1 MPESYIEKIETN
13 QFKILKKVWK
23 KQIFSKGLLITWVII
38 TGVIALLR
46 CVSYFK
52 YANYIH
58 IQWIPFSSFI
68 FPGVTGLSFSITMLN
83 ATRNLFDTEE
93 LMAMFTYVDDENKDA
108 TEEGDIF
115 YRTLA
120 PYITASI
127 LWLLISLI
135 AFISSLI
142 NIDMPVIIKELLYI
156 IFIGIV
162 VAGFLNLWYLI
173 SVHLKDIS
181 IKVGVELDKKGNNQ

>member
-1 MPESYIEKIETN
+1 MD
-13 QFKILKKVWK
+13 
-23 KQIFSKGLLITWVII
+23 
-38 TGVIALLR
+38 
-46 CVSYFK
+46 
-52 YANYIH
+52 YIH
-58 IQWIPFSSFI
+58 IQWIPLSSFI
-68 FPGVTGLSFSITMLN
+68 FPGVTGLSFSVTMLN
-83 ATRNLFDTEE
+83 ATRSLFDTEA
-93 LMAMFTYVDDENKDA
+93 LIAMFTYVDDKNKDA

-135 AFISSLI
+135 ALISSLI

-181 IKVGVELDKKGNNQ
+181 MKVGVELDKKGNKL

>member
-13 QFKILKKVWK
+13 QFKIIKKVWK
-23 KQIFSKGLLITWVII
+23 KQIFSKGLLITWGII

-46 CVSYFK
+46 FFSYIK
-52 YANYIH
+52 NVGYIH
-58 IQWIPFSSFI
+58 IQWIPLSSFI

-93 LMAMFTYVDDENKDA
+93 LMAIFTYVDDGDKDA
-108 TEEGDIF
+108 TEEGDVF

-127 LWLLISLI
+127 LWLSISLI

-173 SVHLKDIS
+173 SVHLQDIS
-181 IKVGVELDKKGNNQ
+181 IKVGVELDKRGNKQ